1 MKSEQKKMEDELR
14 KSRQQLAEAMDLAD
28 IVNWE
33 YDIGTDRFTFDD
45 RFYALYGTSA
55 DREGGNYMSAETY
68 AREFI
73 PPEDRS
79 LVAKE
84 IENALRTTD
93 PHYVSQCEHRIIRRD
108 GGIRH
113 IVVRIGITKDAKGRT
128 IKTHGANQDIT
139 ERKRTEEKLVRINE
153 ELKAS
158 NEQLMAAEEEL
169 RVMLDE
175 LALQEMIVRES
186 EEKFRSI
193 VETSPDMIWEID
205 TQGKFRYMSPMVQT
219 ILGYTPEEVMGKSI
233 LDLVH
238 EEVKSAAT
246 QELMRMVSS
255 EGTISPI
262 EIPARH
268 RNGSDI
274 ILEIRPARLT
284 GADGKLTGLRGVT
297 VDITERRRAEEFLRE
312 SEEKYRAI
320 VETAP
325 DMIWEIDTQ
334 GRFRYIS
341 PIINAIMGYTPE
353 EMTGKLVTDLI
364 PEEKRSAVMQEIAR
378 VTGSEG
384 PIPPFEVPA
393 RHRDGRDMVIEIR
406 PVKITGP
413 DSRLIGLR
421 GMARDVTERKQAEE
435 ALRQANKKLSLLS
448 GITRHDINNQLLALN
463 GFVALLQR
471 GIPDPAYKDYFS
483 RITRASNQITAMIAF
498 TKEYEMIGTGAPV
511 WQDVTTVLNTAVKGI
526 VPGQVTIKNDL
537 PAGTKVFADPMLE
550 KVFFNLLDNAV
561 RHGERVTEIHVSSHP
576 SGKDLVVTWED
587 NGIGINADVKERIF
601 ERGFGKNTGLG
612 MFLVREILSLTG
624 ITITETGEPGVGARF
639 EILVPQGVY
648 RTTPGQ

>member
-14 KSRQQLAEAMDLAD
+14 KSRQQLTEAMDLAD

-45 RFYALYGTSA
+45 RFYALYGTTA

-68 AREFI
+68 AREFVH
-73 PPEDRS
+73 PEDRS
-79 LVAKE
+79 LVAEE
-84 IENALRTTD
+84 IEKALKTAD

-139 ERKRTEEKLVRINE
+139 ERKRAEEELVQKNE

-193 VETSPDMIWEID
+193 VETSPNMIWETD
-205 TQGKFRYMSPMVQT
+205 LQGKFRYMSPMVQT
-219 ILGYTPEEVMGKSI
+219 ILGYTPEEVIGKSI
-233 LDLVH
+233 LDLVP
-238 EEVKSAAT
+238 EEAKSAAM

-262 EIPARH
+262 EFPARH

-284 GADGKLTGLRGVT
+284 GTDGKLTGLLGVC
-297 VDITERRRAEEFLRE
+297 VDITERKKAEEALRE
-312 SEEKYRAI
+312 SENKFATVFRSSEVALTLISVKDGTFVDINDAFMRHTGYSRDEVIGKTAESLGNFIDRADYQRI
-320 VETAP
+320 ASVLQREGVVKGMEVKFRTKSGELQTCLYSASTINLNGKPHILSNVE
-325 DMIWEIDTQ
+325 DI
-334 GRFRYIS
+334 
-341 PIINAIMGYTPE
+341 
-353 EMTGKLVTDLI
+353 
-364 PEEKRSAVMQEIAR
+364 
-378 VTGSEG
+378 
-384 PIPPFEVPA
+384 
-393 RHRDGRDMVIEIR
+393 
-406 PVKITGP
+406 
-413 DSRLIGLR
+413 
-421 GMARDVTERKQAEE
+421 TERKRMEE
-435 ALRQANKKLSLLS
+435 ALRQANKKLNLLS
-448 GITRHDINNQLLALN
+448 SITLHDINNQLMALN

-471 GIPDPAYKDYFS
+471 EVPEPSAEHFFS
-483 RITRASNQITAMIAF
+483 RITKASSQITAMIQF
-498 TKEYEMIGTGAPV
+498 TKEYQKIGAGAPV
-511 WQDVTTVLNTAVKGI
+511 WQDLAAVINTGVMGNLPTKI
-526 VPGQVTIKNDL
+526 TLQNDL
-537 PAGTKVFADPMLE
+537 PAGTEVFADPMLE
-550 KVFFNLLDNAV
+550 KVFFNLIDNAV

-576 SGKDLVVTWED
+576 SDKDLVVIWED
-587 NGIGINADVKERIF
+587 NGVGINADEKERIF

-624 ITITETGEPGVGARF
+624 ITISETGEFGKGARF
-639 EILVPQGVY
+639 GIVVPEGVY
-648 RTTPGQ
+648 RTTPRQ